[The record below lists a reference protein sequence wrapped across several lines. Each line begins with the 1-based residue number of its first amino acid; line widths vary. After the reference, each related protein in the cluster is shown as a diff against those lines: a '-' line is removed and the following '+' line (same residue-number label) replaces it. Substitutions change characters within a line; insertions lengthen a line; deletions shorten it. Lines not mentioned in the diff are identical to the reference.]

1 MNQLNAGVYG
11 KHASSMAHWQS
22 VTLSLPSPAD
32 SYNVLDFVTTCYSHT
47 IFMFR
52 ELWFPCDRKGMRGME
67 RFLDKENLRRVG
79 CLAEQGDVREII
91 STKDT

>member
-32 SYNVLDFVTTCYSHT
+32 SYNVLDFVTTRYSHT

-52 ELWFPCDRKGMRGME
+52 EL
-67 RFLDKENLRRVG
+67 
-79 CLAEQGDVREII
+79 
-91 STKDT
+91 